1 MRKVLV
7 VAYYFPP
14 FGGGG
19 VQRTAK
25 FAKYL
30 PEFGWCPVVLTVDER
45 HVGLR
50 DSSLE
55 EEGAPHIPVYRTSA
69 LLFPLG
75 FPWRLRNFIGRW
87 LLLVDQQV
95 GWLPFAVRHGLEIV
109 RREGV
114 EAIYTTSAP
123 YTAHLIGLQLKK
135 RTGLPWVADFRDPW
149 VGNFSSRFP
158 TSLHERIARWLER
171 QVVGAADRLI
181 VVSEPMRRA
190 LLTRHPHLGFDEVQ
204 VLTNGYD
211 PTDFEGV
218 EPFGQDDDRL
228 VILYS
233 GSFYGERQT
242 PFYFL
247 QAIQRALDKGQ
258 IPCQEIRVLFVGS
271 MNPAFQRQIEE
282 LHLSDVVTILGYV
295 THRQSVGYLL
305 GADVLL
311 LIIGSGPGSEAV
323 FTGKIFEYLAAGK
336 PILALVPPGVA
347 ADLVREA
354 QAGVVVEPEDTQAIA
369 DQTAILYQQWRR
381 STLTIASNQEVIAH
395 YDRRRLTADLAA
407 ILDRYSLAGSS
418 DDGTSE

>member
-25 FAKYL
+25 FVKYL

-45 HVGLR
+45 CVGLR
-50 DSSLE
+50 DRSLE
-55 EEGAPHIPVYRTSA
+55 EEVAPHIPVYRTSA
-69 LLFPLG
+69 LLFPPR

-95 GWLPFAVRHGLEIV
+95 GWLPFAVRHGLEII

-123 YTAHLIGLQLKK
+123 YTAHLIGLQLNK
-135 RTGLPWVADFRDPW
+135 RAGLPWVADFRDPW

-158 TSLHERIARWLER
+158 TPLHERIARWLER
-171 QVVGAADRLI
+171 RVVGAADRLT
-181 VVSEPMRRA
+181 VVSEPMRQA
-190 LLTRHPHLGFDEVQ
+190 LLTRYSHLGSDEVQ

-242 PFYFL
+242 PFCFL
-247 QAIQRALDKGQ
+247 RAIQRALDKGQ
-258 IPCQEIRVLFVGS
+258 IPRHKIRVLFVGS
-271 MNPAFQRQIEE
+271 MNSAFQGQVKES
-282 LHLSDVVTILGYV
+282 HLSDVVTIPGYV

-354 QAGVVVEPEDTQAIA
+354 QVGVVVEPEDAQAIA
-369 DQTAILYQQWRR
+369 DQIAILYQQWRR
-381 STLTIASNQEVIAH
+381 STLTITGNQEVIAR
-395 YDRRRLTADLAA
+395 YNRRRLTADLAA
-407 ILDRYSLAGSS
+407 ILDRYSLAGGG